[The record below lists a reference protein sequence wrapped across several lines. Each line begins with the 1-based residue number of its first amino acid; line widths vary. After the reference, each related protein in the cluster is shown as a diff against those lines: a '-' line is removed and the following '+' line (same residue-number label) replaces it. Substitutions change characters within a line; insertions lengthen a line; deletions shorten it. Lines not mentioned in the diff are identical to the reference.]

1 MCVDEFLGELICFLF
16 LAVRSKETLKML
28 WEMGVP
34 KWQARGE
41 EQVVQKLNRTDEVS
55 ASKVSR
61 KYGKTAQRERKQ
73 HRDFDSTKGFPGED
87 LQPETVV
94 DFICN

>member
-16 LAVRSKETLKML
+16 LAGRSKEILQMS

-34 KWQARGE
+34 ERQEWG
-41 EQVVQKLNRTDEVS
+41 DERVALS
-55 ASKVSR
+55 LYWTEALKASCF
-61 KYGKTAQRERKQ
+61 GKAAQRERKQ

-87 LQPETVV
+87 LQPE
-94 DFICN
+94 C